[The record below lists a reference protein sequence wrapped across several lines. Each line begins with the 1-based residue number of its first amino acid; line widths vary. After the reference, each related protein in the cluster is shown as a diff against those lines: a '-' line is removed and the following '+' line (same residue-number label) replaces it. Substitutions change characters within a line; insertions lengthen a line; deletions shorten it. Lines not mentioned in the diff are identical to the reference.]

1 MKLTIV
7 YCRSRCHKSQRRILK
22 PWYEKVRVAEG
33 VCELTRVLQ
42 CIVSIVN
49 AFTQCSKTMTPT
61 FTKQPSHLA
70 WANIWK
76 QTQTNTLALKYSPK
90 CRFRCQ
96 WRYRSV
102 LRFTVTML
110 LLLPLP
116 PPATLPSRSYNT
128 KCRQLRVLNV
138 NITNF
143 AAKLIP
149 PPPNHSSSPRHYNF
163 WRASN

>member
-1 MKLTIV
+1 M
-7 YCRSRCHKSQRRILK
+7 SQIATQDPETLIG
-22 PWYEKVRVAEG
+22 EG
-33 VCELTRVLQ
+33 VSSWWGLWVDNGFT
-42 CIVSIVN
+42 IVSIVN
-49 AFTQCSKTMTPT
+49 TFTQCSKTMTPT
-61 FTKQPSHLA
+61 FTQQPSHHP
-70 WANIWK
+70 WANLWK

-90 CRFRCQ
+90 CRFRRQ
-96 WRYRSV
+96 RRYRSV
-102 LRFTVTML
+102 LRFTVTIL

-116 PPATLPSRSYNT
+116 PPTTLPYHSYNT

-149 PPPNHSSSPRHYNF
+149 PPPHNHSSSPWHYNF